1 MQWFTLSFGIPGKCM
16 ELGAW
21 GKVSVK
27 PDGRVGRWNVVLLF
41 CGCVCVCEKLAA

>member
-1 MQWFTLSFGIPGKCM
+1 MQWFTLSFGTPGKCM

-27 PDGRVGRWNVVLLF
+27 PDDGVGRWTVVLLF
-41 CGCVCVCEKLAA
+41 CGGVCVCVCV